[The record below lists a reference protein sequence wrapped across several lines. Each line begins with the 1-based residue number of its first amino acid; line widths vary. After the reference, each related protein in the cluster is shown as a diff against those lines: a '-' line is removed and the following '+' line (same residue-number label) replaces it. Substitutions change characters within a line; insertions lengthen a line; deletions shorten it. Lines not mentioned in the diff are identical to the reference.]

1 VWHKLHIERKGI
13 AMSEIE
19 PTSTKPSQI
28 VFGKDGSIAR
38 VPENEVLL
46 SQIAQAPSL
55 STTTLFKLVTFY
67 LGYPTNKPLAK
78 HLALFAA
85 ISFIASLKQAKVRP
99 KQEIVSLTNEEA
111 KKEPDRL
118 FGVTSQDWEDGWNES
133 GSDELSENPFEVRLT
148 QIKWVSH
155 SDVGLLVEAVKVDDT
170 DKLAYH
176 VVGISP
182 DPATLLA
189 D

>member
-1 VWHKLHIERKGI
+1 
-13 AMSEIE
+13 MSVIE
-19 PTSTKPSQI
+19 PTSTKPPQI
-28 VFGKDGSIAR
+28 VFDKDGSIAH
-38 VPENEVLL
+38 VPENQVLL
-46 SQIAQAPSL
+46 DQIEQAPSL
-55 STTTLFKLVTFY
+55 SPTTLFKLVTFY
-67 LGYPTNKPLAK
+67 LAYPTNKPLAK

-85 ISFIASLKQAKVRP
+85 VSLIASLQKAKVRP

-111 KKEPDRL
+111 KNEPDRL
-118 FGVTSQDWEDGWNES
+118 WPGGPTLQDWQDGWNES
-133 GSDELSENPFEVRLT
+133 GSDELSENPFEVRLV

-182 DPATLLA
+182 EPATLPA

>member
-1 VWHKLHIERKGI
+1 M
-13 AMSEIE
+13 MSEIE
-19 PTSTKPSQI
+19 PTSTEPTQI
-28 VFGKDGSIAR
+28 VFGKDGSFAD
-38 VPENEVLL
+38 VPENAVLL
-46 SQIAQAPSL
+46 SKIAQAPSL
-55 STTTLFKLVTFY
+55 SPTTLFKLVTFF

-78 HLALFAA
+78 HLALFSA

-111 KKEPDRL
+111 KNEPDRWWPGGPAL
-118 FGVTSQDWEDGWNES
+118 EDWQDGWNES
-133 GSDELSENPFEVRLT
+133 GSDEGSENPFEVRLT
-148 QIKWVSH
+148 QIKWVLH

-182 DPATLLA
+182 DPATLPA